1 MKQVKFRGLSKAG
14 VWVYGDLIQT
24 KPNKVNGDFTCWI
37 KERGFLGLGAVST
50 PTAAFIEVETKT
62 VGQLTGLTDK
72 NGIEIYEGDI
82 LSTDLSRP
90 YLVVEFL
97 GGAFMYQCHDSG
109 DDYYDHMSPTCDIR
123 TQDKYCAVIGNVHQN
138 PELLEQNK

>member
-1 MKQVKFRGLSKAG
+1 MREIEFRA
-14 VWVYGDLIQT
+14 YD
-24 KPNKVNGDFTCWI
+24 KVGEVMISSD
-37 KERGFLGLGAVST
+37 ELL
-50 PTAAFIEVETKT
+50 TANSAYLKDSLTETKNLKLM
-62 VGQLTGLTDK
+62 QFTGLTDK
-72 NGIEIYEGDI
+72 NGVEIYEGDI

-138 PELLEQNK
+138 PELLEQNDE

>member
-1 MKQVKFRGLSKAG
+1 MKDIKFRVWDNVDYMSK
-14 VWVYGDLIQT
+14 
-24 KPNKVNGDFTCWI
+24 PFTLLDVQRRLTQFTHDC
-37 KERGFLGLGAVST
+37 
-50 PTAAFIEVETKT
+50 T
-62 VGQLTGLTDK
+62 VMQYTGLTDK
-72 NGIEIYEGDI
+72 NGVEIYEGDI

-123 TQDKYCAVIGNVHQN
+123 TQDEYCAVIGNVHQN
-138 PELLEQNK
+138 PELLENR

>member
-1 MKQVKFRGLSKAG
+1 MREIEFIA
-14 VWVYGDLIQT
+14 YD
-24 KPNKVNGDFTCWI
+24 KVGEVMISSD
-37 KERGFLGLGAVST
+37 ELL
-50 PTAAFIEVETKT
+50 TANSAYLKDSLTETKNLKLM
-62 VGQLTGLTDK
+62 QFTGLTDK
-72 NGIEIYEGDI
+72 NGVEIYEGDI

-138 PELLEQNK
+138 PELLEQNDE